1 MNEETGITQNL
12 SESINFVMHSLLEW
26 KEVPIDVL
34 LLAIYRLQLYFLKE
48 IKHGKAGIGRY
59 ALRAKQRKYA
69 TTMQE
74 IPDLTVC
81 PSENIIES
89 IKNKTFSTEPNDGK
103 MDTPLSWA
111 EEIIKSGKLVFS
123 PQLGTFTVMGFSDV
137 PRGVRLY
144 PTEYCSCG
152 VKTTC
157 YHNIAVKKSIG
168 LAIETRPK
176 IKLTDPKRKRK
187 PKGEGKSGR
196 KRK

>member
-103 MDTPLSWA
+103 MDTPLSRA
-111 EEIIKSGKLVFS
+111 EEIIKSANLCFHRSWERLQSWASVAYLGGYVFIQPNTVLVVS
-123 PQLGTFTVMGFSDV
+123 KP
-137 PRGVRLY
+137 PAI
-144 PTEYCSCG
+144 
-152 VKTTC
+152 TT
-157 YHNIAVKKSIG
+157 
-168 LAIETRPK
+168 
-176 IKLTDPKRKRK
+176 
-187 PKGEGKSGR
+187 
-196 KRK
+196 